1 MLKIAELR
9 KLDQKALSAELT
21 KARRDWLKVKLSA
34 KMGQDKKSHLIK
46 SNKRY
51 IAQILTLMNQLT
63 KESHAK

>member
-1 MLKIAELR
+1 MLPLAELR
-9 KLDQKALSAELT
+9 KLDQKGLSAELET
-21 KARRDWLKVKLSA
+21 ARRDWLAVKLSA

-51 IAQILTLMNQLT
+51 IAQILTIMNKLT